1 MKLPYAL
8 FVALFAAT
16 PCAQAQDFDKFPK
29 LKSGLWEM
37 STTSDRANAKDKGAQ
52 VSTLCLDESVQK
64 QMMEFSQGMMRG
76 MCSKHELKMSGSTVT
91 GDSICK
97 FGDSTMT
104 SKSVMKFNGD
114 TSYRTEAKSTYDPPL
129 MGMTQSNTIIEAKHV
144 GACPAGMQPGD
155 LKTPSGAIVNIK
167 QLSERGAPKAR

>member
-1 MKLPYAL
+1 MPRLAPLL
-8 FVALFAAT
+8 FLLAAAT
-16 PCAQAQDFDKFPK
+16 AGAQDYSSIPK
-29 LKSGLWEM
+29 LKPGLWEM
-37 STTSDRANAKDKGAQ
+37 ATTSDRAATKDKGPQ
-52 VSTLCLDESVQK
+52 QSSLCLDESVQK
-64 QMMEFSQGMMRG
+64 QMVELSQGMMRG

-167 QLSERGAPKAR
+167 QLSERAPPKAR